1 MKTIL
6 KYLRP
11 HSWHMVAQLV
21 IKFIGTIMDLLI
33 PWILS
38 YIIDDITPLGQLKPI
53 LFWGSIMV
61 VCAVTAL
68 VGNIVANRMAAK
80 IARDTTELIRHDLFA
95 KITYLSCEQTDRF
108 TMASL
113 ISRLTSDTYNVHHML
128 GMMQR
133 IGIRAPILLLG
144 GIGVTLTL
152 DPVLSLVLITT
163 LPLLGTVVYFVSR
176 KGIPL
181 YSEVQK
187 ASDKMVSK
195 IQENMSGVR
204 VIKALSKSEHERERF
219 DEVSVDVVLQDK
231 KASMIMS
238 ITNPS
243 MQLLLNL
250 GLCAVIVVGALRV
263 NSGAALPGAIIAFLS
278 YFTIILNA
286 MMMITRIFVMYSKG
300 AASAKRIEEV
310 MKAERQLLPQAC
322 EAKEN
327 SPWHIEFDG
336 VDFSYN
342 GVANNLTDISFGL
355 KKGESLGIIG
365 ETGSGKTTLISLLLR
380 FYDCNG
386 GGIYIDGV
394 NVKAMDAN
402 ELHSKFG
409 VVFQSDFL
417 FADTIKSNIDFFRGV
432 TQESVEKASQT
443 AQAEFVYDKENGF
456 DHMLTVK
463 GANMSGGQKQ
473 RLLIARAVAAKP
485 EILVLD
491 DASSAL
497 DYKTDAQLRLALQKE
512 LGDTTTVV
520 VAQRVSSVKSC
531 DLIIMMKD
539 GKIAAKGTHKKL
551 YAENEAYRE
560 ICDAQMEMK

>member
-11 HSWHMVAQLV
+11 HSWHMAAQLV

-250 GLCAVIVVGALRV
+250 GLCAVIVVGAFRV

>member
-1 MKTIL
+1 
-6 KYLRP
+6 
-11 HSWHMVAQLV
+11 MVAQLV

-219 DEVSVDVVLQDK
+219 DEVSAHVVARDK

-322 EAKEN
+322 ETKEN

-342 GVANNLTDISFGL
+342 GVANNLTNISFGL

-539 GKIAAKGTHKKL
+539 GKIAAKGTHEKL